1 MHPAYSVIFFTTAS
15 GAGLGLLIWLCLF
28 GLLGIVDRGLGLGLA
43 GFGIGLGLTVAGL
56 LSSTFHLGRPERAW
70 RAFSQWRSSWLSRE
84 GVVAVA
90 TFVPAGLAGLGWLTG
105 IGQSGAVQVVELLA
119 IIGAVGT
126 LWCTGMI
133 YACLTTIRAWNRP
146 QVPWIYLI
154 LGLATGGLLL
164 TVLLY
169 VFGQSAFEAGLV
181 SLLALA
187 IGAFLKLRY
196 WQEVDNLPPGLE
208 PADAIGLK
216 SLGQVRVLDPP
227 HTMDNFVMREM
238 GYAVGRKHAG
248 KLRRLVL
255 ITLFAVPMAAMLVAL
270 FSSAGI
276 GAALA
281 LISVLL
287 ASAGVVVERWLFFA
301 QAKHVV
307 SLYYGADAA

>member
-28 GLLGIVDRGLGLGLA
+28 GFLGIVDRGLGLGFA
-43 GFGIGLGLTVAGL
+43 GFGIALGLTAAGL

-90 TFVPAGLAGLGWLTG
+90 TYVPAGLAGLGWLTG
-105 IGQSGAVQVVELLA
+105 VGQSGAVQLAELLA
-119 IIGAVGT
+119 IVCAIAT

-133 YACLTTIRAWNRP
+133 YASLTTIRAWNRP
-146 QVPWIYLI
+146 LVPWIYLV

-169 VFGQSAFEAGLV
+169 LFGQPAFEAGLA

-187 IGAFLKLRY
+187 VGALLKLRY
-196 WQEVDNLPPGLE
+196 WQQVDSLPPGLE
-208 PADAIGLK
+208 AADATGLK
-216 SLGQVRVLDPP
+216 LLGKVRVLDPP

-255 ITLFAVPMAAMLVAL
+255 IALFAGPMIAMLVAL

-281 LISVLL
+281 LISTVL
-287 ASAGVVVERWLFFA
+287 AAAGVVVERWLFFA

>member
-28 GLLGIVDRGLGLGLA
+28 GFLGIVERSLGLGLA
-43 GFGIGLGLTVAGL
+43 GFGIALGLTTAGL

-90 TFVPAGLAGLGWLTG
+90 TYAPAGLAGLGWLTG
-105 IGQSGAVQVVELLA
+105 IGQSGAVQVAELLA
-119 IIGAVGT
+119 IVGAIAT

-133 YACLTTIRAWNRP
+133 YASLTTIRAWNRP
-146 QVPWIYLI
+146 QVPWIYLV

-164 TVLLY
+164 TALLY
-169 VFGQSAFEAGLV
+169 LFGQPAFEAGLV

-187 IGAFLKLRY
+187 IGAILKLRY
-196 WQEVDNLPPGLE
+196 WQAVDNLPPGLE
-208 PADAIGLK
+208 PADATGLK
-216 SLGQVRVLDPP
+216 SLGKVTVLDPP

-238 GYAVGRKHAG
+238 GYAVGRKHAD
-248 KLRRLVL
+248 KLRRIVL
-255 ITLFAVPMAAMLVAL
+255 IALFAVPIVGMLVAL
-270 FSSAGI
+270 FSTAWV

-281 LISVLL
+281 LISTLL
-287 ASAGVVVERWLFFA
+287 AAAGVVVERWLFFA